1 MKRSIKIKPE
11 GIMKLHE
18 VKRYVSSPDPE
29 AEEHE
34 YQLNLFQDLIDR
46 GILPPGSSFE
56 RFKKELHDYDHG
68 YRRKQIPARYAAK
81 DEKPPVY
88 DSNKPVTLQDYLKWG
103 MTIGNLDEQSLESLK
118 FMLDKLKEQK

>member
-1 MKRSIKIKPE
+1 MKRTNKIKRE

-18 VKRYVSSPDPE
+18 ARRHVSAPDPE
-29 AEEHE
+29 AEAYQ

-46 GILPPGSSFE
+46 KILPPDASFD
-56 RFKKELHDYDHG
+56 RFRKELHDFDHG
-68 YRRKQIPARYAAK
+68 YRRKQTPARFAK
-81 DEKPPVY
+81 VEKPAVY
-88 DSNKPVTLQDYLKWG
+88 DSNKPATLQDYLKWG

>member
-1 MKRSIKIKPE
+1 MKTKLKKHE

-18 VKRYVSSPDPE
+18 AKRYVSAPDPE
-29 AEEHE
+29 ADAEE
-34 YQLNLFQDLIDR
+34 YIQNLYLDALER
-46 GILPPGSSFE
+46 GIIPPDTSIE
-56 RFKKELHDYDHG
+56 RFRKELHDFDYG
-68 YRRKQIPARYAAK
+68 YRRKQTPTRFAK
-81 DEKPPVY
+81 VEKPAVY